1 MPERAF
7 FNSLCVMEKDLFVF
21 VYQLVKYNAAV
32 SHKEKPGRTYDHQDD
47 FHYSLGIPI
56 PWVRPSHVAR
66 FRHNSLAV
74 ATQ

>member
-1 MPERAF
+1 MCDGEGP
-7 FNSLCVMEKDLFVF
+7 LCFHLSAS
-21 VYQLVKYNAAV
+21 QNNAAV

-66 FRHNSLAV
+66 FRHNSIAV